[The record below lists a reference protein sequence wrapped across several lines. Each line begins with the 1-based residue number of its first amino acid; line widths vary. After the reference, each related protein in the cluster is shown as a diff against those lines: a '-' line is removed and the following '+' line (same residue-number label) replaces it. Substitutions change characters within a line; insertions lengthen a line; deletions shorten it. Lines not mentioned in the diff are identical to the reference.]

1 MRKMIVSWL
10 AGLVVAS
17 TLSASAM
24 ASGPTGLWK
33 QVDENNEVR
42 SLIQIDEA
50 SGVFSG
56 KIVKIFPH
64 ADEPKNPLCD
74 GCKGAKKDAPLL
86 GLRIIENVRAVGGA
100 YSGGT
105 IIDPEDG
112 SEYKVKMTPSD
123 DGQSL
128 DVRGYI
134 GVEMMGRSQIW
145 LRSK

>member
-1 MRKMIVSWL
+1 MCNLWISSL
-10 AGLVVAS
+10 SGLCLVAV
-17 TLSASAM
+17 LSASAL
-24 ASGPTGLWK
+24 ASGPAGMWK
-33 QVDENNEVR
+33 QVDENHEVR

-50 SGVFSG
+50 NGVFSG
-56 KIVKIFPH
+56 KIIKIFPH

-74 GCKGAKKDAPLL
+74 GCKGAKKDAPLI
-86 GLRIIENVRAVGGA
+86 GLRIIENVRAVAGA
-100 YSGGT
+100 YGGGT

-112 SEYKVKMTPSD
+112 SEYKVRLTPSD

-145 LRSK
+145 LRAK